1 MSGPLGDMGNLLAQA
16 QKMQRAM
23 GEAKAALENER
34 VNGTAGGGAV
44 MVEFNGSGEA
54 LSLVISKEAYGAG
67 LEDLQELVLMA
78 IKDGQAKAD
87 RVREQRMGDV
97 TGGLNLPGL
106 L

>member
-23 GEAKAALENER
+23 GEAKAALESER

-44 MVEFNGSGEA
+44 TVEFNGSGQA
-54 LSLVISKEAYGAG
+54 LKIDVTKEAYGAG
-67 LEDLQELVLMA
+67 LEDMQELILMA
-78 IKDGQAKAD
+78 FKDGQAKAE
-87 RVREQRMGDV
+87 RLREQRMGDV

>member
-1 MSGPLGDMGNLLAQA
+1 MGNLLAQA

-34 VNGTAGGGAV
+34 VSGTAGGGAV
-44 MVEFNGSGEA
+44 TVEFNGSGQA
-54 LSLVISKEAYGAG
+54 LKIAVSKEAYGAG
-67 LEDLQELVLMA
+67 LEEMQEMILMA
-78 IKDGQAKAD
+78 IQDGQAKAE
-87 RVREQRMGDV
+87 RLREQRMGDV

>member
-1 MSGPLGDMGNLLAQA
+1 MGNLLAQA

-34 VNGTAGGGAV
+34 VSGTAGGGAV
-44 MVEFNGSGEA
+44 TVEFNGSGQA
-54 LSLVISKEAYGAG
+54 LKIVVSKEAYGAG
-67 LEDLQELVLMA
+67 LEEMQEMILMA
-78 IKDGQAKAD
+78 IQDGQTKAE
-87 RVREQRMGDV
+87 RLREQRMGDV

>member
-1 MSGPLGDMGNLLAQA
+1 MSGPLGDMTNLLAQA

-23 GEAKAALENER
+23 GEAKEALANER

-44 MVEFNGSGEA
+44 NVEFDGGGQVLA
-54 LSLVISKEAYGAG
+54 VQVSKEAHGAG
-67 LEDLQELVLMA
+67 VEDLQELLLLA
-78 IKDGQAKAD
+78 IKDGQAKAE
-87 RVREQRMGDV
+87 RLREQRMGDV